1 MDRKELGKRL
11 RAIRKQ
17 KGLSQSQLAD
27 LMGYKDHSTLAK
39 VETGVNDITI
49 ETLYKYSSILGV
61 DVVDILNESRRILVI
76 GCAGSGKSYFS
87 KKLSKL
93 LNIERI
99 HIDNLFWNED
109 KTHISREELIKKYD
123 DVFKKDSFILDG
135 NFSHTLEYR
144 LGYVDTVYFFDFS
157 KDDCLKGVR
166 KRVGKRRDDSPWVE
180 SQEDPKELIE
190 HINIFDKEDKPLIV
204 EALSKHKN
212 ITIYKFTN
220 REEVNR
226 YLKSFE

>member
-11 RAIRKQ
+11 RIIRKQ
-17 KGLSQSQLAD
+17 RGLSQSQLAN

-39 VETGVNDITI
+39 VETGVNDITV
-49 ETLYKYSSILGV
+49 ETLYRYASVLGV
-61 DVVDILNESRRILVI
+61 DVIDLLNETRRILVI
-76 GCAGSGKSYFS
+76 GCAGSGKSCFS

-99 HIDNLFWNED
+99 HIDNLYWNED

-123 DVFKKDSFILDG
+123 DVFKKESFILDG
-135 NFSHTLEYR
+135 NYSHTLEYR
-144 LGYVDTVYFFDFS
+144 LGYVNTVYFFDFN
-157 KDDCLKGVR
+157 KEDCLKGVR
-166 KRVGKRRDDSPWVE
+166 ERVGKRRDDLPWVE
-180 SQEDPKELIE
+180 NQEDPKELIE
-190 HINIFDKEDKPLIV
+190 HINNFDKEDKPLIV

-212 ITIYKFTN
+212 ITIYTFTN